1 MQISFLELMELY
13 SYVIPTILFYTF
25 PISSFVALAISLAKL
40 SSEYELI
47 VITSFGLNPL
57 RLIRIFV
64 PILTLTTLFLL
75 FNSLVLIPKAD
86 ARYNMFKER
95 KKVEAQ
101 FNIKPS
107 QYGQQFASWLIYVN
121 KEENHKFKD
130 VVMFRQDKLN
140 DIFIISKYAT
150 LKNRSTDLSLNLYDG
165 KAMQIDQKVSQIDFK
180 RMVMYNNLKVVKH
193 IENLDDLIKYWKSS
207 LDNHKKKY
215 KLIFSV
221 LLSLFPFISLLFII
235 SLGYFNPRYNKN
247 YTSTFAIVLT
257 IIFIVLSQRLAKNMG
272 FELIGLMPLV
282 WMILSVLYYRY
293 KIRSYY

>member
-1 MQISFLELMELY
+1 
-13 SYVIPTILFYTF
+13 
-25 PISSFVALAISLAKL
+25 
-40 SSEYELI
+40 
-47 VITSFGLNPL
+47 
-57 RLIRIFV
+57 
-64 PILTLTTLFLL
+64 
-75 FNSLVLIPKAD
+75 
-86 ARYNMFKER
+86 
-95 KKVEAQ
+95 
-101 FNIKPS
+101 
-107 QYGQQFASWLIYVN
+107 
-121 KEENHKFKD
+121 
-130 VVMFRQDKLN
+130 
-140 DIFIISKYAT
+140 
-150 LKNRSTDLSLNLYDG
+150 
-165 KAMQIDQKVSQIDFK
+165 MQIDQKVSQIDFK

-257 IIFIVLSQRLAKNMG
+257 IVFIVLSQRLAKNMG